1 MRGVFRFPGNACVWA
16 GSSCPGAIKPLGSG
30 ARLPGFRSLLCHL
43 WTGWPWEVT
52 WPLRACFLICNMV
65 SNDNTY
71 FMGFSCGFNEFTY
84 TRKLLAPC
92 LVLGKCSVNLSH
104 HSLGRWSRV
113 PKWASVSPVN
123 AFLNY
128 LSLPPR
134 LVPCFWGE
142 EVESLCCTAGP
153 DSFLNSLAEVLSPP
167 GTTTSFS
174 EKWAHLSGLA
184 S

>member
-1 MRGVFRFPGNACVWA
+1 MNGVRT
-16 GSSCPGAIKPLGSG
+16 
-30 ARLPGFRSLLCHL
+30 RLSNIHVDISKDDCLWIPHAVTNKGWSVPDILLQSLLRS
-43 WTGWPWEVT
+43 EDV
-52 WPLRACFLICNMV
+52 N
-65 SNDNTY
+65 STY
-71 FMGFSCGFNEFTY
+71 FMGFLWGFSEFTY
-84 TRKLLAPC
+84 TMKLLAPC

-104 HSLGRWSRV
+104 HFLGRRLRA
-113 PKWASVSPVN
+113 PKWASVPPVN

-134 LVPCFWGE
+134 LVPCFWAE
-142 EVESLCCTAGP
+142 AVESLRYTAGP